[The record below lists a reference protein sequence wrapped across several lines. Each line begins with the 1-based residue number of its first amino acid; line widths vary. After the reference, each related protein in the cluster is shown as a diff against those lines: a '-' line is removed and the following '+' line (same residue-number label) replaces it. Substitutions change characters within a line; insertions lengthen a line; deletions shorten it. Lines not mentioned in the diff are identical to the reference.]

1 MNAERTVNEGGSK
14 RPLSFNPLLAFW
26 PTWPAG
32 GWGRER
38 TGTLADFATGY
49 ADYVTEA
56 TQRSIVLVDLL
67 RQHGNPFRH
76 LEYSAAGMIEAS
88 WKNYGALLD
97 LWKEAALM
105 TAHGSPLL
113 RAAVGVPER
122 ETDTARRPTRVEA
135 ILYPPAATVEALA
148 DEAEPEPA
156 PAGPVDEMPVVAPES
171 NPAAEEPTVEGSEDR
186 AAMALPSGESD
197 VAPHLTP
204 SETPVDEVEPQ
215 LAPGEPAD
223 ETLAVAPESEPT
235 TETPAPEEPAAE
247 VPQDKPVTA
256 KPAAARNA
264 SIKTSARPA
273 TGTRPAPG
281 RKRSEG
287 NDAE

>member
-1 MNAERTVNEGGSK
+1 MNAEHIVNEGGSK
-14 RPLSFNPLLAFW
+14 RPFNFNPLLAFW

-38 TGTLADFATGY
+38 TGTLADFAVGY

-76 LEYSAAGMIEAS
+76 LEYSAAGMIETS

-105 TAHGSPLL
+105 TTPGSPLL
-113 RAAVGVPER
+113 RAAVGVSER
-122 ETDTARRPTRVEA
+122 ETDGARRPTRAEA
-135 ILYPPAATVEALA
+135 ILAPPAATVEVLA
-148 DEAEPEPA
+148 GEAESEPA
-156 PAGPVDEMPVVAPES
+156 DEMPVVAPES
-171 NPAAEEPTVEGSEDR
+171 NPAAEEPTVEGGEDR

-197 VAPHLTP
+197 MAPQLAP
-204 SETPVDEVEPQ
+204 SETPVDEVELQP
-215 LAPGEPAD
+215 APGEPAD
-223 ETLAVAPESEPT
+223 ETLAVAPESEPS
-235 TETPAPEEPAAE
+235 TEAPAPEEPAAE
-247 VPQDKPVTA
+247 VPQDKPVPA

-264 SIKTSARPA
+264 SIKASARPA
-273 TGTRPAPG
+273 TGTRRMPG

-287 NDAE
+287 NGAE